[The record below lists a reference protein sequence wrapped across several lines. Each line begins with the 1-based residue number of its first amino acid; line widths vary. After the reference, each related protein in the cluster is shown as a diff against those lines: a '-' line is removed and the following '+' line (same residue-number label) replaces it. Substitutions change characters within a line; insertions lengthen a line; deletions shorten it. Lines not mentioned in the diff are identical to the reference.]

1 MKAVFLTDI
10 RQMSLQK
17 APDPVI
23 EKDDQ
28 VLLKIEKV
36 GVCGSDVHY
45 YETGRIGSQIVKYPY
60 RVGHECAA
68 TVVEVGSSVSRTRVG
83 DRVAVDPAIVCH
95 KCDQCRSGRENTCR
109 NLGFL
114 GTPGQADGCL
124 CEYIVMPGESVFPMP
139 DKMTFEQAV
148 LCEPYAIGIY
158 SVKQALLPKKAD
170 IAILGAGPIG
180 LSCLRAAQIQ
190 GVGNIYVTDKIDHRV
205 QVAQQVGTRWV
216 ANPDKKN
223 IVQEIMEMNPLGLD
237 AVFECAGEQEAID
250 QALDM
255 MKPGGK
261 IVLVGIPRFDRINFQ
276 IDLLRRREVTVINI
290 RRQNGCTQ
298 EAVDLVGSGKSDLD
312 FMVTHRFPME
322 RAQEAFELVGGYR
335 DGVIKAIIE
344 FS

>member
-10 RQMSLQK
+10 RQMSLQE

-45 YETGRIGSQIVKYPY
+45 YETGRIGSQIVQYPY
-60 RVGHECAA
+60 LVGHECAA
-68 TVVEVGSSVSRTRVG
+68 TVVEIGKSVSRTRVG

-95 KCDQCRSGRENTCR
+95 KCDQCLTGRENTCR

-124 CEYIVMPGESVFPMP
+124 CEYIVMPEESLFPMP
-139 DKMTFEQAV
+139 EKMTFEQAV
-148 LCEPYAIGIY
+148 LCEPYAIGVY
-158 SVKQALLPKKAD
+158 SVKQARLPKKAD

-180 LSCLRAAQIQ
+180 LSCLRAAQTQ
-190 GVGNIYVTDKIDHRV
+190 EVSNIYVTDKIDHRV
-205 QVAQQVGTRWV
+205 QVAQQVGARWA
-216 ANPDKKN
+216 ANPDRKN

>member
-180 LSCLRAAQIQ
+180 LSCLCAAQIQ